1 MPTSRSQ
8 SADEVVHSGSASVPG
23 RRPIPLRFTVDAP
36 AANPQR
42 AGAIQDSWDRPFI
55 PLNGSTP
62 PDRMTW
68 NMVSITR
75 NGIAFSDVLTK
86 ADTSRPRHAKNN
98 DREADTREC

>member
-8 SADEVVHSGSASVPG
+8 PADGVVPRGAAAGAG
-23 RRPIPLRFTVDAP
+23 RRPIPLRFAVDGR
-36 AANPQR
+36 AAHPQR
-42 AGAIQDSWDRPFI
+42 AGAIQESWDRPFI

-86 ADTSRPRHAKNN
+86 ADTIRPRHIDAT
-98 DREADTREC
+98 ASTAP

>member
-8 SADEVVHSGSASVPG
+8 LADEVVHSGSASVPG
-23 RRPIPLRFTVDAP
+23 RRPIALRFTVDAP

-42 AGAIQDSWDRPFI
+42 AGAIQDSWDRPAI

-62 PDRMTW
+62 PDKMTW

-75 NGIAFSDVLTK
+75 KGMAFSDVLTK
-86 ADTSRPRHAKNN
+86 ADTRSPRHI
-98 DREADTREC
+98 EATASPAIA

>member
-8 SADEVVHSGSASVPG
+8 SADEVVQSGSASVPG
-23 RRPIPLRFTVDAP
+23 RAAIPLRFAVDAR
-36 AANPQR
+36 AENPQR
-42 AGAIQDSWDRPFI
+42 AGAIQESWERPFI

-62 PDRMTW
+62 PDKMTW

-86 ADTSRPRHAKNN
+86 ADTTRPRHIDAT
-98 DREADTREC
+98 ASP